1 MAPRKKGRG
10 KATGAKFEKLRKK
23 GRIAVQVPAGAR
35 GPIGENER
43 LFKERVTY
51 LVRHFIDVHYKSWS
65 EVPKQDKE
73 EIYARILGDFE
84 LDWHRHE
91 DQACIKARMAYSFR
105 SIKYHLHKLY
115 KSYATKEK
123 AMAHPPE
130 EVAMPI
136 WEKCC
141 DLWETEAYK
150 RISQRNTINRKKML
164 VNHTSGSKS
173 LLCSR
178 MEKERMKTL
187 YADRDPTQ
195 TSREIAEEV
204 FREVMGSKCGYMRG
218 LGNSVIPIPSPSSR
232 SYLVTQLTQEVERYK
247 SELKIS
253 EEKYD
258 TLQNNVTTLMF
269 QLASYHEKIDLLWSE
284 RNSQEN
290 SQDETLP

>member
-10 KATGAKFEKLRKK
+10 KATGAMLEKLRKK
-23 GRIAVQVPAGAR
+23 GQIAVQVPAGAR

-105 SIKYHLHKLY
+105 SIKFHLHKLY
-115 KSYATKEK
+115 KSYATKEE

-150 RISQRNTINRKKML
+150 IEEDKNMIEFYKRTRTRANSSWWVTPA
-164 VNHTSGSKS
+164 
-173 LLCSR
+173 C
-178 MEKERMKTL
+178 EEL
-187 YADRDPTQ
+187 Y
-195 TSREIAEEV
+195 
-204 FREVMGSKCGYMRG
+204 C
-218 LGNSVIPIPSPSSR
+218 
-232 SYLVTQLTQEVERYK
+232 
-247 SELKIS
+247 
-253 EEKYD
+253 
-258 TLQNNVTTLMF
+258 
-269 QLASYHEKIDLLWSE
+269 ID
-284 RNSQEN
+284 
-290 SQDETLP
+290 